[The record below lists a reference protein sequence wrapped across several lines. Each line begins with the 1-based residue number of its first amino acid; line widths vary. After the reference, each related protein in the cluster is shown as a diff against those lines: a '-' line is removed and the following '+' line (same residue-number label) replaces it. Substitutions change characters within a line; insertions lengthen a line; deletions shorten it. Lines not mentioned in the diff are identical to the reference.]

1 MKKLIALP
9 ILCAALVGCGGGIPS
24 ECETTLKEYDNIIA
38 QMDKAPGAAQMKPQ
52 LVEARKLLETQI
64 KQLNNDQAV
73 AACKSANESFAQ
85 LKQMLPKS

>member
-9 ILCAALVGCGGGIPS
+9 VFCIALAGCGDSIPS
-24 ECETTLKEYDNIIA
+24 ECATTLKEYDNFIA
-38 QMDKAPGAAQMKPQ
+38 QVEKTPAAAQMKGQ

-64 KQLNNDQAV
+64 KQLDKNQAIASCK
-73 AACKSANESFAQ
+73 AANSSFEQ